1 MIQTL
6 IIRYLTKAAIM
17 ALLKKLLKNK
27 KAVTALVVVVLGA
40 LDLTLNTGVID
51 AIVTVITTVAEVSAV
66 F

>member
-1 MIQTL
+1 
-6 IIRYLTKAAIM
+6 M

-51 AIVTVITTVAEVSAV
+51 AIVTVITTVAEVSAE
-66 F
+66 

>member
-51 AIVTVITTVAEVSAV
+51 AIVTVITTVAEVSAE
-66 F
+66 

>member
-27 KAVTALVVVVLGA
+27 KAVTAIVVVVLGA

-51 AIVTVITTVAEVSAV
+51 AIVTVITTVAEVSAE
-66 F
+66 